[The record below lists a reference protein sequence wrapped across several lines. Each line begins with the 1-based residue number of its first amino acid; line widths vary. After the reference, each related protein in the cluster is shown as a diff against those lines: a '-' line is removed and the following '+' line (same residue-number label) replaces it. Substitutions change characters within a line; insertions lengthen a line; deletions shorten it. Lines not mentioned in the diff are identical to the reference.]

1 MKHDCVLSQDLPHR
15 MRAVDIMDRALRLR
29 ARWDQVPS
37 MEILVDGKLQ
47 VEGNLNAFTNPAIEA
62 GVIHCRALLEFLGLC
77 VRNGSLIHI
86 ERRKKSDIGIEN
98 FIGPNGPLE
107 KVDIDD
113 ALARYNGDRADAER
127 ALLTVFR
134 LANKNLAHTT
144 QELGNHPEDI
154 TSLLI
159 AAAGIP
165 SLVVSYL
172 YTPLG
177 LPAPDYRITSR
188 PRE

>member
-1 MKHDCVLSQDLPHR
+1 
-15 MRAVDIMDRALRLR
+15 
-29 ARWDQVPS
+29 
-37 MEILVDGKLQ
+37 MEIFVEGKLQ
-47 VEGNLNAFTNPAIEA
+47 IEGNLNAFTNPAIEA
-62 GVIHCRALLEFLGLC
+62 GVVHCRVLLEFLGLC
-77 VRNGSLIHI
+77 VHKGCLTHI

-98 FIGPNGPLE
+98 FVGSSGPLQ
-107 KVDIDD
+107 KVDIDV
-113 ALARYNGDRADAER
+113 ALARYKGDPADAER

-134 LANKNLAHTT
+134 LANKNLSHTT
-144 QELGNHPEDI
+144 CELENHPEDV

-177 LPAPDYRITSR
+177 LPPPNYKITSR
-188 PRE
+188 RQR